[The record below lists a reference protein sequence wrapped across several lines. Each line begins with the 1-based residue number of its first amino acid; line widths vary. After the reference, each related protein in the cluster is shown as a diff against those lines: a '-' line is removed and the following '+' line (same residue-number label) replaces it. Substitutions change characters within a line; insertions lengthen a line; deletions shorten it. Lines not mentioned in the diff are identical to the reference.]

1 MHDQPSRL
9 MAFLAVAL
17 ALLNAGFHFHRGDV
31 AATLY
36 FIIAAILLTVV
47 THLNVRRNLI

>member
-1 MHDQPSRL
+1 

-17 ALLNAGFHFHRGDV
+17 ALLNAGFHFHHGNV

-36 FIIAAILLTVV
+36 FMAGAIVLTVV
-47 THLNVRRNLI
+47 TRLNVDRRLI